1 MEINLQENAEP
12 AVYSFSNKQN
22 YKTRVSYRLGQGDV
36 AVKAEQMAL
45 RIWTELGCRDAGRVD
60 IRCDAAGE
68 PNFLEINPLA
78 GLHPV
83 DSDLVIMGG
92 LRGVSHSDLIE
103 SIVASAS
110 ERLPG
115 RPQKS
120 TGAA

>member
-1 MEINLQENAEP
+1 MAL
-12 AVYSFSNKQN
+12 
-22 YKTRVSYRLGQGDV
+22 
-36 AVKAEQMAL
+36 KAEKMAL
-45 RIWTELGCRDAGRVD
+45 RIWVELGCRDAGRVD

-68 PNFLEINPLA
+68 PHFLEVNPLA
-78 GLHPV
+78 GLHPI

-103 SIVASAS
+103 SIVASAC

-115 RPQKS
+115 RAQKS